1 MFRKA
6 FSRFNIRERDISNT
20 LILGF
25 GTGSV
30 ASILCDE
37 YKKDVHLTGVEK
49 DPVVIDLAKKY
60 FHIDRYKNL
69 SLHIE
74 DAGDFVENCDKKFD
88 LVVGD
93 IFVPMFRKNSGKRN
107 SLQGWGDS
115 YRPGEYLSLT

>member
-6 FSRFNIRERDISNT
+6 FSRFNIRERDISNA

-37 YKKDVHLTGVEK
+37 YKKDVYLTGVEK

-74 DAGDFVENCDKKFD
+74 DAGD
-88 LVVGD
+88 LLRTA
-93 IFVPMFRKNSGKRN
+93 I
-107 SLQGWGDS
+107 
-115 YRPGEYLSLT
+115 